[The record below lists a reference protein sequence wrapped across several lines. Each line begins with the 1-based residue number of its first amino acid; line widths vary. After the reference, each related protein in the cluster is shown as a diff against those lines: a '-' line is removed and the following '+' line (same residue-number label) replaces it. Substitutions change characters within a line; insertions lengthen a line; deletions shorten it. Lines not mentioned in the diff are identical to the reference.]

1 MTNESFALIAKILPE
16 PVALVTGEG
25 EILFANQ
32 TFEKVFHKNG
42 DSINGGNLFDR
53 TITQPDKLAEFLRNC
68 SRSRQMTIGAL
79 HLLDENGQNS
89 ICRCEGALL
98 EPAGENRTAKIFLR
112 LKTKEASSRQ
122 FSLLTEKIGALN
134 KEILERKRAE
144 ERNETLYHE
153 AVEAS
158 RLKDEFLATL
168 SHELRTP
175 LNAVLG
181 WARILRTGSLDE
193 DAFSKALE
201 TIERNA
207 RSQSQL
213 IEDLL
218 DVSRIITGKL
228 RLDVRPIDI
237 ASIIEVAVDS
247 LRPSADNKSIRLQ
260 VILDPRAGFISGDAE
275 RLQQA
280 VWNLLSNAI
289 KFTPKRGRIQVR
301 LERVNSHVEV
311 IISDTGKGISKEFL
325 PFVFERFLQADAS
338 KTRKYGGLGLGLA
351 ITRHIVELHGG
362 TVHAHSAGEE
372 NGATFTIKL
381 PLLIIREEER
391 FPGETNIRQH
401 PTAEKPIDFD
411 CLPAIENLRL
421 LVVDDNEDARD
432 LLKTILEKCEAQ
444 VVAAASADEA
454 FEELLQGG
462 FDILI
467 SDIEMPNQD
476 GYSLITKIRK
486 NEDEKIKSIPA
497 IALTAHARTEDRLRI
512 LSAGFDS
519 HLAKPFEPAEL
530 IAVIAGLAR
539 RVRV

>member
-1 MTNESFALIAKILPE
+1 LTEESFAVIAKILPE
-16 PVALVTGEG
+16 PVALINSDG

-32 TFEKVFHKNG
+32 HFEKFFRANG
-42 DSINGGNLFDR
+42 ESLSGKNLFDL
-53 TITQPDKLAEFLRNC
+53 TITQPDKLAAFLQNC
-68 SRSRQMTIGAL
+68 SRSRQMLIGAL
-79 HLLDENGQNS
+79 RLRGENGENS
-89 ICRCEGALL
+89 LCQCQGALL
-98 EPAGENRTAKIFLR
+98 EPAGDNKAAKIFLR
-112 LKTKEASSRQ
+112 LKPEESSSRQ
-122 FSLLTEKIGALN
+122 FALLTEKIDALN
-134 KEILERKRAE
+134 KEILERRRAE
-144 ERNETLYHE
+144 EKNETLYRE

-181 WARILRTGSLDE
+181 WARMLRTNSLDE
-193 DAFSKALE
+193 AAFHRALE

-228 RLDVRPIDI
+228 RLDARPVEI
-237 ASIIEVAVDS
+237 ASIIELAVDS
-247 LRPSADNKSIRLQ
+247 VKPSADNKSIRLQ
-260 VILDPRAGFISGDAE
+260 TILDPRAGFISGDAE

-289 KFTPKRGRIQVR
+289 KFTPKRGRIQIR
-301 LERVNSHVEV
+301 LERVNSHVE
-311 IISDTGKGISKEFL
+311 IIVSDTGKGISKEFL

-338 KTRKYGGLGLGLA
+338 KSSKYGGLGLGLA

-372 NGATFTIKL
+372 KGATFTIKL
-381 PLLIIREEER
+381 PLLIIREDKR
-391 FPGETNIRQH
+391 FPEEAGIRRH
-401 PTAEKPIDFD
+401 PTAEETTAYD
-411 CLPAIENLRL
+411 CLPPIENLRL

-432 LLKTILEKCEAQ
+432 LLKTILEKCEAE
-444 VVAAASADEA
+444 VATAAFADEA
-454 FEELLQGG
+454 FEILSRGE

-476 GYSLITKIRK
+476 GYSLITKIRES
-486 NEDEKIKSIPA
+486 EDEKIRLIPA

-512 LSAGFDS
+512 ISAGFDS
-519 HLAKPFEPAEL
+519 HIAKPFEPAEL
-530 IAVIAGLAR
+530 IAVIAGLAS
-539 RVRV
+539 RVKG